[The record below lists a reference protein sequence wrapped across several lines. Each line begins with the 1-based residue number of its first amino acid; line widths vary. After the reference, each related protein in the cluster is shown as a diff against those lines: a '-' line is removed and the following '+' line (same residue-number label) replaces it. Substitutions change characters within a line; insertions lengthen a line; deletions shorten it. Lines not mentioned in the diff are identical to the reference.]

1 MASSVQ
7 YVSAGRAV
15 KIGFVWQTS
24 RPKRALTPV
33 RILSRRTPRTFAH
46 SAAAATATKVR
57 ILRSQKCHRSESRY
71 RSARAKQTDRFG
83 NNWIGTIFATLL
95 SHHAPAALARTAHC
109 DAMMFTT
116 SSDHLQQVTTTKNT
130 NYKDKLLFMCVQCL

>member
-46 SAAAATATKVR
+46 SAAAATATKVK

-95 SHHAPAALARTAHC
+95 FTSCASCVGPNRTLRC
-109 DAMMFTT
+109 DDVYNQQRSSTT
-116 SSDHLQQVTTTKNT
+116 SDHH
-130 NYKDKLLFMCVQCL
+130 